1 MRTAPRLRAVKQV
14 TRPARGAVYLCARFV
29 RGTGAMS
36 NQWKA
41 NVLTALIVL
50 VLALACA
57 HSYGIL

>member
-1 MRTAPRLRAVKQV
+1 
-14 TRPARGAVYLCARFV
+14 
-29 RGTGAMS
+29 MS

-41 NVLTALIVL
+41 NMLTALIVL

>member
-1 MRTAPRLRAVKQV
+1 
-14 TRPARGAVYLCARFV
+14 
-29 RGTGAMS
+29 MS